1 MTASGLM
8 KINFF
13 TEYCDLSLS
22 KSITVFAFFNEPFES
37 NNGIFSFTIPVLILH
52 LLSTITTGN
61 IKLFLI

>member
-52 LLSTITTGN
+52 LSSTITTGN